1 MYQFPQVCPRRKR
14 RRRRRR
20 RGRRKEEGRGRE
32 RRGGG
37 EVEEKKDEEKEE
49 VEEEV
54 VLFRRKKIRPRPL
67 KIALYENNMI
77 RVEKQATRN
86 GRQVLLCLLG
96 HSLRIHRDHQGRIR
110 ATWAPTRVL
119 ISDVDLKAGSNM
131 AALLHYSKDCACG

>member
-14 RRRRRR
+14 RRKRRR

-32 RRGGG
+32 RRGG

-77 RVEKQATRN
+77 QIERQATRN

-96 HSLRIHRDHQGRIR
+96 YSLR
-110 ATWAPTRVL
+110 
-119 ISDVDLKAGSNM
+119 SS
-131 AALLHYSKDCACG
+131 S